1 MLINIAPVV
10 CYLFF
15 QFFHNITN
23 YWFVINY
30 YFIQMSDVLQ
40 ITNNFYFLNILIV
53 PARTINLLGYFF
65 LALLYPTVKFR
76 FFPIVVLGKTH
87 LSKCCR
93 DWILKQGDKFSLV
106 IIVIQSR
113 ELVLFTKRWNGHSRL
128 SSISWAACGDL

>member
-1 MLINIAPVV
+1 
-10 CYLFF
+10 
-15 QFFHNITN
+15 
-23 YWFVINY
+23 
-30 YFIQMSDVLQ
+30 MSDVLQ

-93 DWILKQGDKFSLV
+93 D
-106 IIVIQSR
+106 
-113 ELVLFTKRWNGHSRL
+113 
-128 SSISWAACGDL
+128 